1 MNNFIQLLKPLKTPA
16 KYLLYFFIAFVLFYL
31 FGQPPEFRDEVTK
44 KIRLYTENYIDSQQE
59 KNEAISIDSIPDD
72 VWTAEQLANA
82 KESLREELDEYFY
95 RPANLKK
102 ADPQKALNLYN
113 QAKKLNPELNL
124 KFKDIAVIEKCVEV
138 SPFDGVEFLK
148 KYGLEEEHDK
158 GIDPYYV
165 WKLAEDAASSQRFG
179 PPDAKLVLQLICH
192 GSWVPAEIEFAVE
205 DAYDNWKNQKQPDF
219 NLCNSVTS
227 SHGMMRC
234 VNRASKRMEETKT
247 LTYPKVVDHI
257 WEVDGITILPTCTEI
272 IWSSGDNVE
281 EYEEKFPSADNFRSY
296 PGQYWG
302 RLIPL
307 QPIDASWG
315 EAVSWPQ
322 LIDKCNKIESGVPEK
337 TKNFIRIND
346 PKADHREDESNY
358 TLLAEWGSD
367 DCSKLVPYFSEH
379 CKSLVFL
386 SMNEGTIFGR
396 AWNTYAYI
404 SQEEGDYIVPV
415 TTGKPLDEVIKMIE
429 QNPKESIKR
438 IQGRSEYDQSK
449 KDSPLIK
456 LPTESPELKAEKEE
470 VRKNPNDAY
479 AHASLGLIYQ
489 KLGQHKNA
497 IRSFKKAIRIK
508 PDHTVTHYDL
518 GRSYQKLGQHKNAI
532 ASYKEVLR
540 LNPDHYSAKNNIKD
554 IKATKKRLFLK
565 TEFTKDKRYYYLR

>member
-1 MNNFIQLLKPLKTPA
+1 MKSFIRLLKSLKTPA
-16 KYLLYFFIAFVLFYL
+16 KYLLYFFIAFVPFY
-31 FGQPPEFRDEVTK
+31 FFVIQSPELRDEVTK
-44 KIRLYTENYIDSQQE
+44 KIRLYAENYFNPFNNVKNRDLIKFVLMTQNKNINSKKPLQE
-59 KNEAISIDSIPDD
+59 KGALQNKLINILKTREVTHSVDPIDMDSDYWKISFKRCTWGTGFCNPVFYKPEWTGTEWTYEDIPNELNFAEKDK
-72 VWTAEQLANA
+72 EQLAKA

-113 QAKKLNPELNL
+113 QAKKLNLELNL

-165 WKLAEDAASSQRFG
+165 WKLAEDAASSERFG

-192 GSWVPAEIEFAVE
+192 GSWVPAEIKFAVE

-429 QNPKESIKR
+429 QNPNE
-438 IQGRSEYDQSK
+438 Q
-449 KDSPLIK
+449 
-456 LPTESPELKAEKEE
+456 
-470 VRKNPNDAY
+470 
-479 AHASLGLIYQ
+479 
-489 KLGQHKNA
+489 
-497 IRSFKKAIRIK
+497 
-508 PDHTVTHYDL
+508 
-518 GRSYQKLGQHKNAI
+518 
-532 ASYKEVLR
+532 
-540 LNPDHYSAKNNIKD
+540 
-554 IKATKKRLFLK
+554 
-565 TEFTKDKRYYYLR
+565 